1 MEDNNLRLSEISFP
15 EAEGY
20 LRTHFKRYQ
29 EIRGVSLAT
38 NYENLRERLLGGP
51 GMARNQMPVIEPDQI
66 KDLVRDLKLSTD
78 TILTALRTVMTEVPN
93 APLATESK
101 TSADILFPTQEDV
114 YLDKLVRG
122 WNEYGFP
129 GTEDKKILT
138 LPLIVAQDGYLMDGH
153 HRWASVFLINKSL
166 QLATVSI
173 PLDWTALVE
182 FLKGYSEE
190 IGNVAKESV
199 SNMVERLRQAR
210 MKLQQGS
217 L

>member
-1 MEDNNLRLSEISFP
+1 
-15 EAEGY
+15 
-20 LRTHFKRYQ
+20 
-29 EIRGVSLAT
+29 
-38 NYENLRERLLGGP
+38 
-51 GMARNQMPVIEPDQI
+51 
-66 KDLVRDLKLSTD
+66 
-78 TILTALRTVMTEVPN
+78 
-93 APLATESK
+93 
-101 TSADILFPTQEDV
+101 
-114 YLDKLVRG
+114 
-122 WNEYGFP
+122 
-129 GTEDKKILT
+129 
-138 LPLIVAQDGYLMDGH
+138 LIVAQDGYLMDGH